1 MKTLAN
7 ILTHESLPKR
17 YNREY
22 SDNPTISAQKNLEGR
37 THFVDPQTLKF
48 HGSRVLSAL
57 PVSDGAF
64 FKIIE
69 TTSLDYQHTKRGYR
83 AVVFDLFGTTIY
95 HPDLE
100 NTHTSKEKADK
111 AFYAWFDTF
120 DEIGHYQKA
129 IAEKITRLNK
139 EAQNLTEILKELG
152 QKVEIYAVVGYSEE
166 GIGTEISRHETKE
179 KAEIALIACQEGD
192 DKNDP
197 WSYFVEEVTA

>member
-7 ILTHESLPKR
+7 ILTHKSLPKR

-37 THFVDPQTLKF
+37 TYYVEPQNLKH

-69 TTSLDYQHTKRGYR
+69 TISIDYEQTKRGYR
-83 AVVFDLFGTTIY
+83 AVVFDLFGTIIY

-100 NTHTSKEKADK
+100 NTHASKEKADK

-152 QKVEIYAVVGYSEE
+152 QTNEV
-166 GIGTEISRHETKE
+166 
-179 KAEIALIACQEGD
+179 IA
-192 DKNDP
+192 
-197 WSYFVEEVTA
+197 